1 MDLFEQAS
9 EESRE
14 ARAPL
19 AVRMRPRTLDEFV
32 GQEKIVGPGTLLR
45 RAIENDS
52 LTSII
57 LWGPPG
63 SGKTTLARIIAR
75 MTRAH
80 FESLNAVLDG
90 VNDIRRV
97 IAAARERE
105 KYYQQKTVIFVDE
118 IHRWARNI
126 QDALLPC
133 VEEGLLTLIGATVE
147 NPMFTVNAAIRSRSR
162 IFRLEALSDQA
173 ILTLLRRALQ
183 DPERGLGK
191 FSVVV
196 EPEALEHL
204 ARVANGDA
212 RVALNALEF
221 AVLTTPPDEKGR
233 RLLTLKVAEEA
244 IQQRAVLYDRDGDQ
258 HYDCVSAW
266 IKSMRGSDPDAAL
279 YWLARMIYAGEDP
292 AFLARR
298 LLIHAAEDVGLADP
312 QALVVASAA
321 AQAVER
327 VGLPEGRII
336 LAEATIYI
344 ALAPKSNSVIKAID
358 AALAAVEKETA
369 GPVPIHLR
377 DANYRGAAAFGH
389 GKGYKYPHDY
399 PGGWVEQ
406 QYLPDNLLGKV
417 FYHPSDYGREG
428 QLKTA
433 WQQRRRNRDNSKG

>member
-1 MDLFEQAS
+1 MDLFEQAAV
-9 EESRE
+9 ENR
-14 ARAPL
+14 ATGAPL
-19 AVRMRPRTLDEFV
+19 AVRMRPRTLDEFA
-32 GQEKIVGPGTLLR
+32 GQEKIAGPGTLLR

-63 SGKTTLARIIAR
+63 SGKTTLAQIIAR

-90 VNDIRRV
+90 VGDIRRV

-118 IHRWARNI
+118 IHRWAKNI

-147 NPMFTVNAAIRSRSR
+147 NPMFTVNPAIRSRSR
-162 IFRLEALSDQA
+162 IFRLEALSDA
-173 ILTLLRRALQ
+173 VILTLLRRALA
-183 DPERGLGK
+183 DPERGLGR
-191 FSVVV
+191 FTATV

-204 ARVANGDA
+204 AQVANGDA

-233 RLLTLKVAEEA
+233 RIITLAVAEEA

-266 IKSMRGSDPDAAL
+266 IKSMRGSDADAAV

-336 LAEATIYI
+336 LAEATLYI

-358 AALAAVEKETA
+358 AALASVEKEKA
-369 GPVPIHLR
+369 GPVPVHLR
-377 DANYRGAAAFGH
+377 DASYRGAAAFGH

-399 PGGWVEQ
+399 PGGWVAQ
-406 QYLPDNLLGKV
+406 QYLPDNLRGQV
-417 FYHPSDYGREG
+417 FYHPSEYGREG
-428 QLKTA
+428 QIKAA
-433 WQQRRRNRDNSKG
+433 WYQRTRRQQ

>member
-1 MDLFEQAS
+1 MDLFEQAAR
-9 EESRE
+9 ESRE
-14 ARAPL
+14 ASAPL

-90 VNDIRRV
+90 INDIRRV
-97 IAAARERE
+97 VAAARERE

-118 IHRWARNI
+118 IHRWAKNI

-147 NPMFTVNAAIRSRSR
+147 NPMFTVNPAIRSRSR
-162 IFRLEALSDQA
+162 IFRLEALSEEA
-173 ILTLLRRALQ
+173 ILTLLRRALA
-183 DPERGLGK
+183 DPERGLGR
-191 FSVVV
+191 FTVDVL
-196 EPEALEHL
+196 PEAMVHL

-221 AVLTTPPDEKGR
+221 AVLTTPPDTRGR
-233 RLLTLKVAEEA
+233 RIINLQIAEEA
-244 IQQRAVLYDRDGDQ
+244 IQKRAVLYDRDGDQ

-266 IKSMRGSDPDAAL
+266 IKSMRGSDPDAAV
-279 YWLARMIYAGEDP
+279 YWLARMLYAGEDP

-298 LLIHAAEDVGLADP
+298 LMIHAAEDVGLADP

-336 LAEATIYI
+336 LAEATLYI

-358 AALAAVEKETA
+358 AALATVEKETA
-369 GPVPIHLR
+369 APVPVHLR
-377 DANYRGAAAFGH
+377 DANYPGAAAFGH

-406 QYLPDNLLGKV
+406 QYLPDNLRGKV
-417 FYHPSDYGREG
+417 FYHPGDCGREG
-428 QLKTA
+428 PLKAA
-433 WQQRRRNRDNSKG
+433 WQQRTSRGK

>member
-1 MDLFEQAS
+1 MDLFEQAAV
-9 EESRE
+9 ENR
-14 ARAPL
+14 ATGAPL
-19 AVRMRPRTLDEFV
+19 AVRMRPRTLDEFA
-32 GQEKIVGPGTLLR
+32 GQEKIAGPGTLLR

-63 SGKTTLARIIAR
+63 SGKTTLAQIIAR

-90 VNDIRRV
+90 VSDIRRV

-118 IHRWARNI
+118 IHRWAKNI

-147 NPMFTVNAAIRSRSR
+147 NPMFTVNPAIRSRSR
-162 IFRLEALSDQA
+162 IFRLEALSDA
-173 ILTLLRRALQ
+173 VILTLLRRALA
-183 DPERGLGK
+183 DPERGLGR
-191 FSVVV
+191 FTATV

-204 ARVANGDA
+204 AQVANGDA

-233 RLLTLKVAEEA
+233 RIITLAVAEEA

-266 IKSMRGSDPDAAL
+266 IKSMRGSDADAAV

-336 LAEATIYI
+336 LAEATLYI

-358 AALAAVEKETA
+358 AALASVEKEKA
-369 GPVPIHLR
+369 GPVPVHLR
-377 DANYRGAAAFGH
+377 DASYRGAAAFGH

-399 PGGWVEQ
+399 PGGWVAQ
-406 QYLPDNLLGKV
+406 QYLPDNLRGQV
-417 FYHPSDYGREG
+417 FYHPSEYGREG
-428 QLKTA
+428 QIKAA
-433 WQQRRRNRDNSKG
+433 WYQRTRRQQ

>member
-1 MDLFEQAS
+1 MDLFEQAGQ
-9 EESRE
+9 E
-14 ARAPL
+14 ARQAGAPL

-32 GQEKIVGPGTLLR
+32 GQEKIIGPGTLLR
-45 RAIENDS
+45 RAIESDS

-63 SGKTTLARIIAR
+63 SGKTTLARIIAT

-80 FESLNAVLDG
+80 FEALNAVLDG
-90 VNDIRRV
+90 INDIRQV

-118 IHRWARNI
+118 IHRWAKNI

-133 VEEGLLTLIGATVE
+133 VEEGLLILIGATIE

-162 IFRLEALSDQA
+162 IFRLEALSDAA
-173 ILTLLRRALQ
+173 ILTLLRRALA
-183 DPERGLGK
+183 DAERGLGK
-191 FSVVV
+191 FNVQAD
-196 EPEALEHL
+196 PEALEHL

-221 AVLTTPPDEKGR
+221 AVLTTAPDTSGR
-233 RLLTLKVAEEA
+233 RHLTLEVAEEA

-298 LLIHAAEDVGLADP
+298 LMIHAAEDVGLADP
-312 QALVVASAA
+312 QALVVASSA

-336 LAEATIYI
+336 LAEATLYI

-369 GPVPIHLR
+369 GPVPVHLR
-377 DANYRGAAAFGH
+377 DANYRGAAALGH
-389 GKGYKYPHDY
+389 GRGYKYPHDY

-406 QYLPDNLLGKV
+406 QYLPDNLRGKV

-428 QLKTA
+428 QMKAA
-433 WQQRRRNRDNSKG
+433 WQQRTGRRG

>member
-9 EESRE
+9 LENRE
-14 ARAPL
+14 AQAPL

-52 LTSII
+52 LSSII

-75 MTRAH
+75 ITKAH
-80 FESLNAVLDG
+80 FEALNAVLDG

-97 IAAARERE
+97 VSAARERE
-105 KYYQQKTVIFVDE
+105 KYYRQRTVIFVDE
-118 IHRWARNI
+118 IHRWAKNI

-133 VEEGLLTLIGATVE
+133 VEEGLLILIGATVE
-147 NPMFTVNAAIRSRSR
+147 NPMFTVNAALRSRSR
-162 IFRLEALSDQA
+162 IFRLEALSKEN
-173 ILTLLRRALQ
+173 ILIILQRALR

-191 FSVVV
+191 FNVEV
-196 EPEALEHL
+196 EPAALEHL

-221 AVLTTPPDEKGR
+221 AVLTTPQDGEGR
-233 RLLTLKVAEEA
+233 RFITLEVAEEA
-244 IQQRAVLYDRDGDQ
+244 IQQRALLYDRDGDQ

-279 YWLARMIYAGEDP
+279 YWLARMLYAGEDP

-312 QALVVASAA
+312 QALVIASAA

-358 AALAAVEKETA
+358 AALTAVEKETA
-369 GPVPIHLR
+369 APVPLHLR
-377 DANYRGAAAFGH
+377 DANYPGAAAFGH

-399 PGGWVEQ
+399 PNGWVEQ
-406 QYLPDNLLGKV
+406 QYLPDNLRGRV
-417 FYHPSDYGREG
+417 FYHPTDYGREG
-428 QLKTA
+428 QLKTS
-433 WQQRRRNRDNSKG
+433 WLLRRRNLNK